1 MISLRL
7 FGSVIYAWLISAI
20 VVILIGEIVEN
31 KKRYVYVM
39 GELVVRYYIYRS
51 EFFLL
56 PTY

>member
-1 MISLRL
+1 MKKC
-7 FGSVIYAWLISAI
+7 
-20 VVILIGEIVEN
+20 VVVVEIVEN

-56 PTY
+56 PIN

>member
-1 MISLRL
+1 MKKC
-7 FGSVIYAWLISAI
+7 VVVVEI
-20 VVILIGEIVEN
+20 VVEN

-56 PTY
+56 FY